1 MAKNKVVSDPANSQ
15 VDKERLISLVER
27 IERIN
32 EEISG
37 LTEDR
42 KDIMLE
48 AKSAGFDT
56 KAINHVI
63 KLRKK
68 NASEREMEEELFT
81 TYEHAVG
88 L

>member
-1 MAKNKVVSDPANSQ
+1 MSQ
-15 VDKERLISLVER
+15 LDNARLLSIIER
-27 IERIN
+27 IEHIN

-37 LTEDR
+37 LTSDR

-56 KAINHVI
+56 KAITHVI
-63 KLRKK
+63 KQRKK
-68 NASEREMEEELFT
+68 NAQQRDEESNLFAV
-81 TYEHAVG
+81 YEHAVG